1 MRGKILEREDV
12 AGGEGDYPLGIAGGG
27 EFAEASQDGD
37 EIFDGSVVV
46 DHEDDGAIGL
56 AA

>member
-1 MRGKILEREDV
+1 MWGKILEREDV
-12 AGGEGDYPLGIAGGG
+12 AGREGDYPLGIAGGG

-37 EIFDGSVVV
+37 EIFDGAVVIDYENERAV
-46 DHEDDGAIGL
+46 GL